1 MKFLTSVTLIAI
13 ASLTGCASTLRANVT
28 TYQAWP
34 ADVPDTSYVFERTK
48 AKDDSLEYR
57 NTENLVRSAVRNLGF
72 SEAEANKKPSLKIT
86 VDFDQKIADVRTI
99 QPVAIDPYFYGGG
112 FYGSGFFGGGA
123 FRHGYYGSRF
133 GYGYPGYGYP
143 GFGYD
148 PYFYGPPA
156 VAYQDVTYQVARRQL
171 HVLISRY
178 LDGKA
183 AYDVTVNSQGQ
194 NLSLATVMPYLVR
207 GAFADFPAKN
217 GVTRTI
223 DMKMDN

>member
-1 MKFLTSVTLIAI
+1 MKSLPLLTLTAI
-13 ASLTGCASTLRANVT
+13 VSLTGCASTLRADVT
-28 TYQAWP
+28 TYHAWP

-48 AKDDSLEYR
+48 AQDDSLEYR
-57 NTENLVRSAVRNLGF
+57 NTENLVRSAVRNVGLT
-72 SEAEANKKPSLKIT
+72 EAEANKKPSLKIT
-86 VDFDQKIADVRTI
+86 VDFNQQISDVRTI

-112 FYGSGFFGGGA
+112 FYGAGFYSRGP

-133 GYGYPGYGYP
+133 GYGFP

-178 LDGKA
+178 IDGKA
-183 AYDVTVNSQGQ
+183 VYDVKVNSQGQ
-194 NLSLATVMPYLVR
+194 NPSLATVMPYLVR
-207 GAFADFPAKN
+207 SAFADFPGKN

-223 DMKMDN
+223 DMKVDN